1 MSTLLTVSQASLA
14 VPRICIEGG
23 FLDQTAAS
31 RKQGS
36 PRKRLGFTKRFI
48 GIVVSETR
56 DNRRA

>member
-23 FLDQTAAS
+23 FRDQMAAT

-36 PRKRLGFTKRFI
+36 SCKRLGFAKRFI
-48 GIVVSETR
+48 SIVVSKTR
-56 DNRRA
+56 DDRRA